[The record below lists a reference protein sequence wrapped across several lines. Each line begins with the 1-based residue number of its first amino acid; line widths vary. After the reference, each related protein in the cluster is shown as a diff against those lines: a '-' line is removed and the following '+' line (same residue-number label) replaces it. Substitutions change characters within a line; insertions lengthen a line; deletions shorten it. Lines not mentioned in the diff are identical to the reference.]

1 MDDDFK
7 SAIMAEFFDD
17 FDDLAHIITIHSTH
31 TSNLFIHAIRLR
43 LLKWKYYTVAQMN
56 ENMFYPP
63 LHHTLQDV
71 HIP

>member
-43 LLKWKYYTVAQMN
+43 LLK
-56 ENMFYPP
+56 
-63 LHHTLQDV
+63 
-71 HIP
+71 